1 MDMKKNGMKQW
12 LVAAALLVSTAA
24 MAQEREYVI
33 VVHGGAGAMG
43 SLEEKPEIAQQYYN
57 ALDSAL
63 LIGDKILAAGG
74 EGHEAVRAV
83 INYFEG
89 NPLFNAGIGATVAAD
104 GSFELDASIMEGKDL
119 SAGAVAGVSM

>member
-104 GSFELDASIMEGKDL
+104 GSFE
-119 SAGAVAGVSM
+119 